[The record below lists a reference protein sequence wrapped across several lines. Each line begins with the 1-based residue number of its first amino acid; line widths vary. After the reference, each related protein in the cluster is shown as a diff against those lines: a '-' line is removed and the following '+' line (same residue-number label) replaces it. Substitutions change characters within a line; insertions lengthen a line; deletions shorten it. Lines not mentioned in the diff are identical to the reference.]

1 MWDRIRNYRTRSFLS
16 FLKRCDFLFVDKLLV
31 ARMPVPKM
39 AKSARSK
46 RALFLRELVTVTSF
60 ERKLH
65 FDFWFC
71 CFSRISRKP
80 DCYTTVTRNCY
91 NLMDFNGLS
100 IIARNIEMYGFF
112 HQILTKYPNKK
123 LTNRA
128 FALFPKMQLDPC
140 WFWLFFSAFVRRLV
154 LEEMS
159 FFPRNSM
166 DYFLFQSLIGSN

>member
-1 MWDRIRNYRTRSFLS
+1 MVKNGLYSPFVIWRQFWASHLPSAFLQ
-16 FLKRCDFLFVDKLLV
+16 RPLFSNCEGLGW
-31 ARMPVPKM
+31 RR
-39 AKSARSK
+39 RSK
-46 RALFLRELVTVTSF
+46 LCGDCIGLIADSHDSPSLNTPRVAYQISSYRRQKGKRRIKTI
-60 ERKLH
+60 
-65 FDFWFC
+65 FDQF
-71 CFSRISRKP
+71 
-80 DCYTTVTRNCY
+80 RNTH
-91 NLMDFNGLS
+91 
-100 IIARNIEMYGFF
+100 ARNIEMYGFF

-128 FALFPKMQLDPC
+128 FALFPKRQLDPC